1 MSALS
6 DSQSQIDTKLSHGS
20 DSFQTDPGLLSA
32 ISDKT
37 EESWSMEGVWTLLMI
52 MTGSF
57 QDSRGEGRWLLRGR
71 KWRYFQSKYHP
82 LRAVFA
88 GLGTPQMGLGVKR
101 AVTKPGRGDNHRVK
115 AQQILTFCW
124 EIFHSLLP
132 SRPPLYH
139 IFDMNPHLE
148 NFLALSWPMD
158 KGFEPQFD
166 TMTKENYCA
175 GEKWSHF
182 LWLISGGTWN
192 KTPLSNF
199 ILSPGAPIIH
209 ETPIRS
215 HFLPPR
221 NWVQTVFC
229 HWPRCLF

>member
-1 MSALS
+1 MIYLLYLESSLYLTAMSALS
-6 DSQSQIDTKLSHGS
+6 DSQSQIDTKLSLGS

-57 QDSRGEGRWLLRGR
+57 QDSRGEDPWLLRGR

-115 AQQILTFCW
+115 LNKYWLFAEQFFI
-124 EIFHSLLP
+124 HYSP
-132 SRPPLYH
+132 AAYH
-139 IFDMNPHLE
+139 FII
-148 NFLALSWPMD
+148 
-158 KGFEPQFD
+158 
-166 TMTKENYCA
+166 Y
-175 GEKWSHF
+175 
-182 LWLISGGTWN
+182 LISTL
-192 KTPLSNF
+192 T
-199 ILSPGAPIIH
+199 
-209 ETPIRS
+209 
-215 HFLPPR
+215 
-221 NWVQTVFC
+221 
-229 HWPRCLF
+229 